1 MQKSAQKHT
10 KKINL
15 NLELFEQSIKS
26 EFTRNVYIVCLKKY
40 FQFPSSSKFV
50 ECDHTTDPRN
60 VEKHII
66 DYIISLKKEGKGYSG
81 IKNYVSAISKC
92 QILGKQS
99 HQPNDIDLTCVDG
112 IWPTKYK

>member
-1 MQKSAQKHT
+1 MQKLAQKHT

-26 EFTRNVYIVCLKKY
+26 EYTRKVYIVCLEKY
-40 FQFPSSSKFV
+40 FQFPHSSKFV

-66 DYIISLKKEGKGYSG
+66 DYIISLKKEE
-81 IKNYVSAISKC
+81 KNKIFIILQLIVSKPPMSY
-92 QILGKQS
+92 LLES
-99 HQPNDIDLTCVDG
+99 
-112 IWPTKYK
+112 